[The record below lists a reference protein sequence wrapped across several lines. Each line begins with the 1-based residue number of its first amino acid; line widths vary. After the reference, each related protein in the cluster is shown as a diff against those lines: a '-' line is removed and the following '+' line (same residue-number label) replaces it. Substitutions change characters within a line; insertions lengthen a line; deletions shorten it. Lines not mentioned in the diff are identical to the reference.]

1 LTKTPTKLVVCGTLD
16 SKKKSFSD
24 SFLKNDNVFLEKP
37 ELSLNKKFVIE
48 YTPGCYTGI
57 GPINKGILEF
67 KKLE

>member
-1 LTKTPTKLVVCGTLD
+1 MTKTPTKSVVCGTLD

-48 YTPGCYTGI
+48 YVYYVGDE
-57 GPINKGILEF
+57 GPISKCILEF